1 MNKKCIAILAAVLCI
16 AKGFAYDFTVKLTP
30 SLFSPFL
37 TGGPLKYGSIG
48 GGGFVDAGMTFFD
61 MLNVGPEFG
70 FIVLPKNNS
79 KALGEGIDPNVNIV
93 PAGLQV
99 GALLYP
105 FSRLEINAGVA
116 GGAYGSFTN
125 SRAHYAPWYRAFA
138 DFNFRIN
145 TKFSVGLD
153 VSWLN
158 FQNSTWFG
166 NPGAS
171 GITAGIAVS
180 YKFSTEKMSGMV
192 DAEAE
197 YDDSIFPLVYTIYKE
212 NQIGTITISNHESAE
227 IRNVKVRFRAE
238 GYTASE
244 HECGSI
250 RMIRKNKSEGIPLY
264 ADFTDKILRFT
275 ETGKIS
281 GEIVVDYE
289 ILGDKRTSVVPITIP
304 VYNRNS
310 MRWFDAEI
318 LSSYVSTNSQEIL
331 ELSKFFV
338 GVARNHFRSGLNKN
352 MQFAM
357 YIHEGLRILGIHC
370 EENSD
375 TPYNETHIDPL
386 ALDYVQYPY
395 QTLAYRS
402 GDKDD
407 VAILLM
413 SMLESVGIEA
423 AYIPL
428 ADDFIVCI
436 ELGDNDSSVLNLFYG
451 TDRLL
456 ILGDKVWLPL
466 SVTSIEDGFMT
477 CWRKGVEKIY
487 EVLKSDEDVDFI
499 VLADAWKNYPPSGF
513 STGETTSKIPSE
525 KELFQAGENA
535 VAKYITQEFG
545 PQIAEIQN
553 QIKEEG
559 SSVTLYNRLG
569 LLYVRAGMY
578 QNAISVY
585 EVSAKMG
592 SIPAMNN
599 LGNICSL
606 LKQYSTAKSWY
617 EKVLAIDP
625 ENETARKNLEK
636 IEADLEQ

>member
-1 MNKKCIAILAAVLCI
+1 MKKKCLAILAVLLFI

-30 SLFSPFL
+30 SLYSPFL
-37 TGGPLKYGSIG
+37 TGGASKYGNIG
-48 GGGFVDAGMTFFD
+48 GGGFLDAGMTFWD
-61 MLNVGPEFG
+61 ILNVGPEFG

-79 KALGEGIDPNVNIV
+79 KALGDGIDPNVNIV
-93 PAGLQV
+93 PVGLQV
-99 GALLYP
+99 GGFLYP
-105 FSRLEINAGVA
+105 FSRLELNAGVV
-116 GGAYGSFTN
+116 GGGYGIFTN

-138 DFNFRIN
+138 DINFRIN
-145 TKFSVGLD
+145 TKLSVGLD

-158 FQNSTWFG
+158 FQNTTWFG

-171 GITAGIAVS
+171 GVTAGIVVS

-212 NQIGTITISNHESAE
+212 NPIGTITIENHESAE
-227 IRNVKVRFRAE
+227 IRNVAVRFRAE
-238 GYTASE
+238 EYTASE
-244 HECGSI
+244 FECGSVK
-250 RMIRKNKSEGIPLY
+250 MIRKNRSENIPLY

-281 GEIVVDYE
+281 GEIVIDYE
-289 ILGDKRTSVVPITIP
+289 ILGDKRVSVVPVTIP

-338 GVARNHFRSGLNKN
+338 GVARNHFRTGLNKN
-352 MQFAM
+352 MQFAI
-357 YIHEGLRILGIHC
+357 YVYEGLRILGIQC
-370 EENSD
+370 DENSD
-375 TPYNETHIDPL
+375 TPYNETHLDPL

-407 VAILLM
+407 VAVLFM

-436 ELGDNDSSVLNLFYG
+436 ELGDADNSVLSLFDG

-456 ILGDKVWLPL
+456 VLGDKVWLPV
-466 SVTSIEDGFMT
+466 SVTAIKQGFMSS
-477 CWRKGVEKIY
+477 WKQGIEKIY
-487 EVLKSDEDVDFI
+487 EVLESDEDVDFI
-499 VLADAWKNYPPSGF
+499 VLADAWANYPASGF
-513 STGETTSKIPSE
+513 STGETASQIPSE
-525 KELFQAGENA
+525 KDLYQAGES
-535 VAKYITQEFG
+535 VIAKYITQEFG
-545 PQIAEIQN
+545 PQIAAIQN

-578 QNAISVY
+578 QNAVSVY
-585 EVSAKMG
+585 EVSAKLG

-599 LGNICSL
+599 LGNIHSL
-606 LKQYSTAKSWY
+606 LKQYSEAKSWY